1 MKRISAGIIF
11 SILCFSL
18 IGGRAD
24 ARSDKPAFLD
34 SATYAGLR
42 WRNIGPALMSGR
54 IGDIAVHPGDRN
66 TWYVA
71 VGSGGVWKTVNA
83 GITWTPVFDNQAV
96 YSIGCVTID
105 PVRPDVIW
113 VGTGENVSG
122 RHVGWGDG
130 VYKSL
135 NGGVTWSHTGLK
147 DSQHIGR
154 ILVDPRDP
162 DVVYAAAEG
171 PLWSSGGE
179 RGVFRTGNGG
189 ASWEQILSVGP
200 DTGVTDIAMEPG
212 HPDVLYAAAYQRRRS
227 VAAFLAGGPES
238 GIFKSEDTG
247 KTWRK
252 LTVGLPGGD
261 KGRIGLAVSPQN
273 PAVVYATIE
282 AAPAEKGFYRSTDR
296 GESWEKRS
304 DYTSGGTGP
313 HYYQEIFADPHVFD
327 RVYQMDV
334 WMHVTEDGGLN
345 FHPVG
350 EKTKHSDN
358 HALAFDPD
366 DPDYLL
372 AGCDGG
378 LYETRDRG
386 RSWRYFGNLPV
397 TQFYKLALDN
407 AEPFYNI
414 HGGTQDNC
422 SQMGPSRT
430 LNQNGI
436 FDSDWF
442 TTTGADGYACAIDP
456 EDPNIVYA
464 EWQGGS
470 LNRYHRDSG
479 ELVDIQPGPDPGDDP
494 PRFNWDAPILISP
507 HSHTRLYF
515 ASQFVWRSEDRGD
528 SWTRISPDLTR
539 AAFRLEQPIMGRTRS
554 VDDLWD
560 HGAMSLYGTITAI
573 AESPQVEGL
582 IYAGTDDGRI
592 QVTEDGGGS
601 WRAVERI
608 PGAPSG
614 FFVNDLMADRHD
626 PDTVFAALDNHKT
639 GDFAPYLFVS
649 RDRGRNWQSLAGDLP
664 EQTIV
669 WALEQDPVRP
679 GLLFIGTEY
688 GIRFSPD
695 GGKHWVK
702 LKGGMPV
709 IAVRDIEIQERE
721 GDLVG
726 ASFGRGI
733 FVLDDY
739 TPLRGISADTLD
751 RKAAL
756 FPVRKALSY
765 IQRRPVNLRDK
776 AFLGDAI
783 HLAPNP
789 PFGAVFT
796 YYLGE
801 PLRTRREIRGNRE
814 DRRIK
819 AGEKIEFPGW
829 DALREEDREI
839 RPAIV
844 LTVRDAAGRV
854 VRRLTGPV
862 SKGIHRVAW
871 DLRYPDLSPV
881 RLQDREMAPWSDP
894 PAGPLAAPGDFT
906 VEMARLADGEL
917 TALGEPQAFRVESLG
932 LNTLEAKDR
941 KALLAFQSEVG
952 ELQRA
957 VMAAGEAAGD
967 ALRRLR
973 FIRKALLDT
982 PRADPALLKKAH
994 AIERTIRDFQIE
1006 MFGDRTRSRRSEPA
1020 SPSLIRRL
1028 SAQLGNTA
1036 PITDTH
1042 RKGYRIAAGL
1052 FEALLP
1058 RMRQVIDGELPELEQ
1073 ALEAAGAPWT
1083 PGRRMPL
1090 WKKKQP

>member
-407 AEPFYNI
+407 
-414 HGGTQDNC
+414 
-422 SQMGPSRT
+422 
-430 LNQNGI
+430 
-436 FDSDWF
+436 
-442 TTTGADGYACAIDP
+442 
-456 EDPNIVYA
+456 
-464 EWQGGS
+464 
-470 LNRYHRDSG
+470 
-479 ELVDIQPGPDPGDDP
+479 
-494 PRFNWDAPILISP
+494 
-507 HSHTRLYF
+507 
-515 ASQFVWRSEDRGD
+515 
-528 SWTRISPDLTR
+528 
-539 AAFRLEQPIMGRTRS
+539 
-554 VDDLWD
+554 
-560 HGAMSLYGTITAI
+560 
-573 AESPQVEGL
+573 
-582 IYAGTDDGRI
+582 
-592 QVTEDGGGS
+592 
-601 WRAVERI
+601 
-608 PGAPSG
+608 
-614 FFVNDLMADRHD
+614 
-626 PDTVFAALDNHKT
+626 
-639 GDFAPYLFVS
+639 
-649 RDRGRNWQSLAGDLP
+649 
-664 EQTIV
+664 
-669 WALEQDPVRP
+669 
-679 GLLFIGTEY
+679 
-688 GIRFSPD
+688 
-695 GGKHWVK
+695 
-702 LKGGMPV
+702 
-709 IAVRDIEIQERE
+709 
-721 GDLVG
+721 
-726 ASFGRGI
+726 
-733 FVLDDY
+733 
-739 TPLRGISADTLD
+739 
-751 RKAAL
+751 
-756 FPVRKALSY
+756 
-765 IQRRPVNLRDK
+765 
-776 AFLGDAI
+776 
-783 HLAPNP
+783 
-789 PFGAVFT
+789 
-796 YYLGE
+796 
-801 PLRTRREIRGNRE
+801 
-814 DRRIK
+814 
-819 AGEKIEFPGW
+819 
-829 DALREEDREI
+829 
-839 RPAIV
+839 
-844 LTVRDAAGRV
+844 
-854 VRRLTGPV
+854 
-862 SKGIHRVAW
+862 
-871 DLRYPDLSPV
+871 
-881 RLQDREMAPWSDP
+881 
-894 PAGPLAAPGDFT
+894 
-906 VEMARLADGEL
+906 
-917 TALGEPQAFRVESLG
+917 
-932 LNTLEAKDR
+932 
-941 KALLAFQSEVG
+941 
-952 ELQRA
+952 
-957 VMAAGEAAGD
+957 
-967 ALRRLR
+967 
-973 FIRKALLDT
+973 
-982 PRADPALLKKAH
+982 
-994 AIERTIRDFQIE
+994 
-1006 MFGDRTRSRRSEPA
+1006 SRRNS
-1020 SPSLIRRL
+1020 
-1028 SAQLGNTA
+1028 G
-1036 PITDTH
+1036 
-1042 RKGYRIAAGL
+1042 
-1052 FEALLP
+1052 
-1058 RMRQVIDGELPELEQ
+1058 
-1073 ALEAAGAPWT
+1073 
-1083 PGRRMPL
+1083 
-1090 WKKKQP
+1090 